1 MSFLEIKKRGEIFS
15 AHSAGQCGEFLLTFS
30 GGGAKMV
37 GPAVQ
42 ALTMSTW
49 SFFYT
54 ITGKKIIWWHE
65 YVGKT
70 AYQPGLKNL
79 TSVFVAAEEA
89 ADVMKPEERESRA

>member
-1 MSFLEIKKRGEIFS
+1 M
-15 AHSAGQCGEFLLTFS
+15 
-30 GGGAKMV
+30 

-54 ITGKKIIWWHE
+54 GAGKKIIWWRE

-70 AYQPGLKNL
+70 EYQLGLKNL
-79 TSVFVAAEEA
+79 TSVFVGADEA
-89 ADVMKPEERESRA
+89 VDVMKPEERESRA